1 MATYR
6 QVKNGSRGEDVKTL
20 QKLLNQRGYSLAE
33 DGVFGKNTESAVRDY
48 QSRNGLS
55 ADGIAGPNTWGALT
69 APTAAEEAAIL
80 PDPQKNAALGGSPQS
95 AAAGLSGIPSGLADA
110 LAGAS
115 ARPSYAQDPSVGS
128 ALGALTAWEQAG
140 DRTGEPARP
149 GSYTVVKGDCLWTIA
164 KRFYGSGESWR
175 TLYEA
180 NRAVV
185 GANPN
190 LIYPGQVLTIP

>member
-48 QSRNGLS
+48 QSRTGLS

-95 AAAGLSGIPSGLADA
+95 AATGLSGIPSGLADA

-128 ALGALTAWEQAG
+128 ALGALTAWES
-140 DRTGEPARP
+140 ARP
-149 GSYTVVKGDCLWTIA
+149 GPYQSGYAQQISAALQAIQDRPDFSYDFAADPV
-164 KRFYGSGESWR
+164 Y
-175 TLYEA
+175 
-180 NRAVV
+180 
-185 GANPN
+185 
-190 LIYPGQVLTIP
+190 